1 MRYFTILILFISF
14 NSFAENYNNFLNKS
28 NSFKYIVKKGDT
40 LSQILNDNGI
50 YNIYKKQARQK
61 SPIFKAMWK
70 NGFSK
75 SDIKK
80 LEVGQVI
87 YLPIIN
93 DRSIASI
100 KTNPLIENISDKEI
114 KRIVIKYS
122 EEND

>member
-1 MRYFTILILFISF
+1 MILFISF

-40 LSQILNDNGI
+40 LSQILNNNGI

>member
-1 MRYFTILILFISF
+1 MRYLTMFILFLSF
-14 NSFAENYNNFLNKS
+14 NSFAENYNSFFNKS
-28 NSFKYIVKKGDT
+28 NSFKYTVKKGDT

-50 YNIYKKQARQK
+50 YNIYKKQTRQNN
-61 SPIFKAMWK
+61 PIFKAMWK

-75 SDIKK
+75 NDVKN

-93 DRSIASI
+93 NRRIASI
-100 KTNPLIENISDKEI
+100 KENPLLENISDKEI
-114 KRIVIKYS
+114 KKIVIKYS

>member
-1 MRYFTILILFISF
+1 LRYFTILILFISF

-40 LSQILNDNGI
+40 LSQILNNNGI

>member
-14 NSFAENYNNFLNKS
+14 NSFAQNYNNFLNKS

-50 YNIYKKQARQK
+50 YNIYKKQARQNN
-61 SPIFKAMWK
+61 PIFKAMWK
-70 NGFSK
+70 NGFSR
-75 SDIKK
+75 SDIKN

-93 DRSIASI
+93 NRSIASI

-114 KRIVIKYS
+114 KKIVIKYS

>member
-40 LSQILNDNGI
+40 LSQILNNNGI